1 MLTVCADCGTPY
13 EKDGRGDCPECRPVQ
28 KDPPGRGTRHARG
41 YDAAWT
47 RLSARAR
54 RLQPFC
60 LDCGSPYD
68 LTADHSPAAWERRA
82 AGKAIRLEDID
93 VVCRGCNSA
102 RGAAR
107 GDAVSHFGGQGK
119 PIPDD
124 EGCKPIP
131 DDDDE
136 ADDDDDDDEGC
147 DGLCEGLCPEHRD
160 PRG

>member
-13 EKDGRGDCPECRPVQ
+13 EKDGRGDCPECRPVR
-28 KDPPGRGTRHARG
+28 KDPPNRGTRHERG
-41 YDAAWT
+41 YDAAWS

-119 PIPDD
+119 PDLEPTELEPTDL
-124 EGCKPIP
+124 EPT
-131 DDDDE
+131 
-136 ADDDDDDDEGC
+136 DDDDEGC
-147 DGLCEGLCPEHRD
+147 DGLCEGHCPEHRD